1 MLTHPTLDHLRQL
14 RLNGMLAALQEQ
26 LNTPD
31 LQSLSFEE
39 RLGLMIDREL
49 TERHNRR
56 LQTRLKQAGFQQP
69 AVWEDIDFQSP
80 RGLDKTLLLHLAA
93 CQWIDQHLNCLITG
107 PTGAGKSWIATA
119 LAHKACR
126 KGYSARYLRLPRL
139 LQQLLIAKGDGSYP
153 KLLKQLAQFDLLLID
168 DWGLTPLDP
177 TALRDLLE
185 VLDDRFNL
193 KSTIVTS
200 QLPLSHW
207 HDYLNDATLADAILD
222 RLVHNAYKIELRGE
236 SMRKKTSPLT
246 QPASME

>member
-14 RLNGMLAALQEQ
+14 RLGGMLAALEEQ

-31 LQSLSFEE
+31 LQSLTFEE
-39 RLGLMIDREL
+39 RLGLMIDREM
-49 TERHNRR
+49 TQRHNRR

-69 AVWEDIDFQSP
+69 AAWEDIDFNSP
-80 RGLDKTLLLHLAA
+80 RGLDKALLLQLAG

-126 KGYSARYLRLPRL
+126 QGYSARYLRLPRL

-177 TALRDLLE
+177 GAQRDLLE
-185 VLDDRFNL
+185 ILDDRFNL
-193 KSTIVTS
+193 KATIVTS
-200 QLPLSHW
+200 QLPVSRW
-207 HDYLNDATLADAILD
+207 HDYLGDATLADAILD

-246 QPASME
+246 QPPSVE